1 MSPLGHQGLTLH
13 SRLAAGK
20 GAVVRVVCASVLLAM
35 LLTQA
40 LGFLHR
46 TMHPDHG
53 GMHAS
58 AQIEEVSA
66 YAHPEVHT
74 TDDFPWARLLGD
86 HQVDA
91 DCRLYDQFSLAD
103 TLPGVPLVVLPVAW
117 LATYYHP
124 NLAAPTAAVR
134 HPRCQARAP
143 PLS

>member
-13 SRLAAGK
+13 NRFAVGK
-20 GAVVRVVCASVLLAM
+20 GAVVRLVCAGVLLAV
-35 LLTQA
+35 LLTQV

-46 TMHPDHG
+46 VVHPDHG

-58 AQIEEVSA
+58 AQLEEVSS

-74 TDDFPWARLLGD
+74 TDDFPWARLFGGHL
-86 HQVDA
+86 VDA
-91 DCRLYDQFSLAD
+91 DCRLYDQLTLAD

-117 LATYYHP
+117 VATYYRP
-124 NLAAPTAAVR
+124 DLSAPTAAVR